1 MPVVPGYEILPLLF
15 CPYLKYSKPVRVGIG
30 ARIQAMAGIEA
41 FKEKYQL
48 SPVEAD
54 LVERVLF
61 DEKEEVIDI
70 GFSARQRL
78 KDEAKG
84 VGMEFLAAAII
95 RGEIIRVYFR
105 YGNQATFRDIPFT
118 GGSPDLGIFRNAASF
133 KEIHRIGLGSAR
145 IN

>member
-1 MPVVPGYEILPLLF
+1 
-15 CPYLKYSKPVRVGIG
+15 
-30 ARIQAMAGIEA
+30 MAGIEA
-41 FKEKYQL
+41 FKEKYKL